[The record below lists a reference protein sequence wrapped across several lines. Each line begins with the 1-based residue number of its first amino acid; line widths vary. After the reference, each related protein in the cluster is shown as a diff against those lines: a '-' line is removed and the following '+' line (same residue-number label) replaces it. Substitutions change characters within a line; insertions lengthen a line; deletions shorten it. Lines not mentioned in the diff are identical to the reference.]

1 MGDQGEY
8 SQNDQQNYEESYE
21 SDIQKKFERE
31 LQNMERSRQKETYNG
46 QEDYNDGYQNE
57 QNQDDDQ
64 QNYNNEDQGEE
75 YNQQQEEYNQEGG
88 NDGEFQDQDP
98 NVENNQQDQSY
109 EQQHQQ
115 DYDQQNQSQMHEN
128 SQNLPE
134 ENHDNFDNEEVSKK
148 VETHQ
153 NDDGSITTVT
163 YTTVTKTKKIDLQD
177 YSMPTIEEQDTDKIT
192 KHTRHGLSKEK
203 SQSPNQN
210 KNIFNSLDEV
220 SQQKLIIKS
229 LKEEL
234 KDEREINTI
243 QALEIESLKQLVRK
257 LQGNIETLQ
266 LQIKGEQNT
275 QQMSS
280 PQKSENSKRNERIF
294 NQVKI
299 YQSMEVKN
307 TKQDTS
313 ITNKTQN
320 LKNNEQEEMGAS
332 ENGQQNQEK
341 IYLTT
346 FQKSLWIPQKEK
358 MAEKQLYETPVQEQE
373 QKLKTLRPL
382 KKITPKDKQQLQQ
395 SKINKD
401 QNSQSD
407 IESKSK
413 KKTDASVFDEEL
425 SKIAKQNKEQFA
437 AVYKQNK
444 LKLRQEMFEDYQKR
458 KQELLEK
465 RENRNRLDANW
476 QESLHPVSR
485 AKSVKNISVNVF
497 NMSDK
502 QHRHDL
508 RTPSYMERQMQ
519 TIQKEMDKINS
530 KSISNLP
537 TLENGYSP
545 NSISSIAAG
554 NNLKKQIEIKS
565 SISIPNISQSPDN
578 QFSKSQVSKKKLFL
592 YQITDADKNYLLKSH
607 QYKHLKLSKE
617 ELKQQQENI
626 ENLKEKHKEEEL
638 QKLERYNQL
647 KVSPEYCLMRKN
659 SEEIRRSQVQSAK
672 SNHRKS
678 QEQHSSSQ
686 IRVSYPALSG
696 LLSQNINMN
705 QSNNLDKDQ
714 FLSSSTSSKVVV
726 KGNPYSLES
735 NPQKEEPYPPTPK
748 KKVKSQII
756 TTQITTTNATQ
767 SVQHPGINNPYVIS
781 SIKKS
786 KDGNNPENNIW
797 ENDQDQQQKKSAS
810 QDNGKV
816 QINQITYTTTSTT
829 RNNNKNEKQ
838 DQPKKEKQQQNNS
851 DDGNNISN
859 KQKGIEKPVQD
870 RRNTDQNSQSD
881 TNEKAN
887 SLSQDEKN
895 KVPIGNYKIQ
905 QHEYNELFQKGKFN
919 NDHNKK
925 QINWDDKIIKNKN
938 DPKNKLNA
946 QLNDKNN
953 QNTNQQQQQ
962 QQKQPQIQQNY
973 QNRVQNTYFQQKY
986 STQQPQNQIQQ
997 TKQPPQQVQPNNQQ
1011 IKKQMEQQNK
1021 NNSNQQPQNQKPNQ
1035 QQPNL
1040 NNSMNK
1046 SQVSKNSQQNQDS
1059 NRGSDSNKSA
1069 SPKQNVQNNYQYNQ
1083 YAEDQSQQQYEQDY
1097 QDQDYIKRPSS
1108 NNKQDSDDESDR
1120 EKYNNQYNSDY
1131 NKMQGMGNL
1140 QGVQGKFT
1148 QFNAQGQQV
1157 AQNQKPQIQ
1166 KREPKVREQPPP
1178 PKKSEFVEKLE
1189 KEAQKDSKVEVRD
1202 EKVYLKPIESD
1213 DEPMFGYDSSGQEEE
1228 EEEEQP
1234 KQNTQKRSSIK
1245 QTNSVS
1251 NNQKKRVSL
1260 KREEEDYE
1268 YEEEEEENEAKYRK
1282 TPRTPFNQNQQD
1294 EDDQYN

>member
-8 SQNDQQNYEESYE
+8 DQNDQQNYEESYE

-31 LQNMERSRQKETYNG
+31 LQNMERSRQKESYNN

-57 QNQDDDQ
+57 QNQEDGQ
-64 QNYNNEDQGEE
+64 QNYNNEDQQGDE
-75 YNQQQEEYNQEGG
+75 YDQQQEEYNQEG
-88 NDGEFQDQDP
+88 NNGEYQDQDQ
-98 NVENNQQDQSY
+98 NVEENQQDQSY
-109 EQQHQQ
+109 EQHNQQ
-115 DYDQQNQSQMHEN
+115 EYDQQNHSQVQEN
-128 SQNLPE
+128 SQNLQE
-134 ENHDNFDNEEVSKK
+134 DNNQENFDNEEVSKK

-177 YSMPTIEEQDTDKIT
+177 YSMPTIEEQETDKQT
-192 KHTRHGLSKEK
+192 KSTKNGLNKEK

-210 KNIFNSLDEV
+210 KNIFNQLDEV
-220 SQQKLIIKS
+220 SQQKLMIKS

-266 LQIKGEQNT
+266 LQLKGEQNT
-275 QQMSS
+275 QQISS
-280 PQKSENSKRNERIF
+280 PYKTENSKRSEPIL

-299 YQSMEVKN
+299 YQSMEVKT
-307 TKQDTS
+307 TKQDVS
-313 ITNKTQN
+313 NIHKTQS
-320 LKNNEQEEMGAS
+320 LKNNEQDEIDAS
-332 ENGQQNQEK
+332 ENGQQSQEK
-341 IYLTT
+341 VYLTT

-358 MAEKQLYETPVQEQE
+358 MAEKQLYEIPVQEQE
-373 QKLKTLRPL
+373 QKQKTLRPL
-382 KKITPKDKQQLQQ
+382 KKITPKDKQQLQL
-395 SKINKD
+395 SKINND
-401 QNSQSD
+401 TNSQSD
-407 IESKSK
+407 LESKNK

-425 SKIAKQNKEQFA
+425 SKIAKQNREQFA
-437 AVYKQNK
+437 VVYKQNK

-465 RENRNRLDANW
+465 RENRNKLDANW

-519 TIQKEMDKINS
+519 TIKNEMNKINS

-554 NNLKKQIEIKS
+554 NNLRKQMEIKS

-578 QFSKSQVSKKKLFL
+578 QFSKSQVNKKKLFL

-607 QYKHLKLSKE
+607 QYKHLKLTKD

-626 ENLKEKHKEEEL
+626 ENLKEKHKEEE
-638 QKLERYNQL
+638 QKKLERYDQL
-647 KVSPEYCLMRKN
+647 KVSPGYCLMRKN
-659 SEEIRRSQVQSAK
+659 SEELRRSQVQSAK

-678 QEQHSSSQ
+678 QESHSNSQ
-686 IRVSYPALSG
+686 ITVSYPALSG

-705 QSNNLDKDQ
+705 QNNSLDKDQ
-714 FLSSSTSSKVVV
+714 FISSSTSSKVVV

-735 NPQKEEPYPPTPK
+735 NPQKEEAYPPTPK

-756 TTQITTTNATQ
+756 TTQITTTSATQ
-767 SVQHPGINNPYVIS
+767 SLQHPGLKNPYVVS
-781 SIKKS
+781 NVQKS
-786 KDGNNPENNIW
+786 KEGHNNENNIW
-797 ENDQDQQQKKSAS
+797 NEEQDKQKKKSTS
-810 QDNGKV
+810 QDNGKIKV
-816 QINQITYTTTSTT
+816 SQITYATTSTT
-829 RNNNKNEKQ
+829 RNY
-838 DQPKKEKQQQNNS
+838 KKEETNKQQQNNQ
-851 DDGNNISN
+851 DDDKNDSN
-859 KQKGIEKPVQD
+859 KLKNIEKPAQD
-870 RRNTDQNSQSD
+870 RRNTDQNSLSD
-881 TNEKAN
+881 SNNKTN
-887 SLSQDEKN
+887 SPTQDEKN

-905 QHEYNELFQKGKFN
+905 QHEYNELFSKGKLK
-919 NDHNKK
+919 NDNNKK
-925 QINWDDKIIKNKN
+925 QINWDDKVIENKN
-938 DPKNKLNA
+938 DQKNKINS
-946 QLNDKNN
+946 QQNDKNN
-953 QNTNQQQQQ
+953 QNGNKQQQQLQQQQ
-962 QQKQPQIQQNY
+962 QQKLPQNQQNY

-986 STQQPQNQIQQ
+986 STQQPYNQIQQ
-997 TKQPPQQVQPNNQQ
+997 TRQPPQQKQPSNQQ
-1011 IKKQMEQQNK
+1011 AKKQIEQQNK
-1021 NNSNQQPQNQKPNQ
+1021 NNINQQPQNQKANQ
-1035 QQPNL
+1035 QQVNL

-1046 SQVSKNSQQNQDS
+1046 SQVSKNSQQDS
-1059 NRGSDSNKSA
+1059 NRGSDSYKSA
-1069 SPKQNVQNNYQYNQ
+1069 SPKQNLENNYQYNQ
-1083 YAEDQSQQQYEQDY
+1083 YAEDQPQEEYEQDY
-1097 QDQDYIKRPSS
+1097 QDQDYVQRPQS
-1108 NNKQDSDDESDR
+1108 NSKKDNGDESER

-1131 NKMQGMGNL
+1131 NKMQGLGNL

-1157 AQNQKPQIQ
+1157 VQNQKPYIQ

-1213 DEPMFGYDSSGQEEE
+1213 DEPMFGYDSSEQEED
-1228 EEEEQP
+1228 EEEQP
-1234 KQNTQKRSSIK
+1234 QQKTQKRSSIK
-1245 QTNSVS
+1245 QSNSVS
-1251 NNQKKRVSL
+1251 NNQKKRVSI
-1260 KREEEDYE
+1260 KREEENYE
-1268 YEEEEEENEAKYRK
+1268 QEEEEEDETKYRK
-1282 TPRTPFNQNQQD
+1282 TPRTPFNQNDQDD
-1294 EDDQYN
+1294 EDQYS